1 VEKGVRRLREGRPIR
16 MRSRGRRV
24 MNDRSLGDWVDEGE
38 VVAGIGGARREGR
51 VITCERREVECWRR
65 KR

>member
-1 VEKGVRRLREGRPIR
+1 
-16 MRSRGRRV
+16 V